1 MIGRSARQAQH
12 PMAHRVDLKVTE
24 MQKQDS
30 LSRAKRQVE
39 AIKGFYIHLYSCR
52 SSPCC
57 SSSTPP
63 PQGQNGVQW
72 PFLGWGVGILGHALT
87 VFGSSPGIVAR
98 WEQRKIEALKRS
110 LDASEPVV
118 GEVPKPLVTATT
130 ELPIVDRTAR

>member
-1 MIGRSARQAQH
+1 MTEAQKIARAER
-12 PMAHRVDLKVTE
+12 RV
-24 MQKQDS
+24 
-30 LSRAKRQVE
+30 RAMT
-39 AIKGFYIHLYSCR
+39 GFYIHLAVFVGVMALLFVLNM
-52 SSPCC
+52 
-57 SSSTPP
+57 TDTEWW
-63 PQGQNGVQW
+63 VQW